1 MHYNSYKITKLFLYK
16 IVEIMKKKIFIL
28 LFILL
33 FLISCLPKP
42 LIVPAKVV
50 TELSIGKDIG
60 IYSNEFVDL
69 DSPKIYKVDNEY
81 YFGEFYRVKND
92 TVYALDLYNSR
103 MVIASGSNVRYF
115 PLEYKNLETSEI
127 SLIDSNSNI
136 YITGYNLRYVGDV
149 VVSNVMMSLPSES
162 PSTEGDDAPQIE
174 TYTVKVT
181 NTNYTKVGLV
191 SLNKISPEG
200 NTLYS
205 IDTIIDNEYE
215 SLVKLLTLTNHK
227 FAILKRDKDRVPLL
241 DIYDMDSGKM
251 ENRYSLKEV
260 EYIDTGKMS
269 YREIVDCVYVPE
281 KEVIAILTM
290 NIVEGKHQEDI
301 IYTSKL
307 DNFKLKE
314 SYKIPCRDNS
324 LAVGMSSTGRVT
336 YTGMDNGM
344 YFFIKT
350 NPFLSQNHSKEY
362 LGTDGFTKLR
372 GIHMFDDSVYGF
384 MVENGVIKFHNY

>member
-1 MHYNSYKITKLFLYK
+1 
-16 IVEIMKKKIFIL
+16 MKKKIFIL

-50 TELSIGKDIG
+50 TELSLGKDIG

-81 YFGEFYRVKND
+81 YFGEFYRVNND

-174 TYTVKVT
+174 TYTVQVT

-260 EYIDTGKMS
+260 EYMDTNKMS
-269 YREIVDCVYVPE
+269 YREIVDCVYVAE
-281 KEVIAILTM
+281 KEVLAILTM

-324 LAVGMSSTGRVT
+324 LAVGISSTGRVT

-344 YFFIKT
+344 YFFIRT
-350 NPFLSQNHSKEY
+350 NPFLSQNHIKEY
-362 LGTDGFTKLR
+362 LGTDGFNKLR

>member
-1 MHYNSYKITKLFLYK
+1 
-16 IVEIMKKKIFIL
+16 MKKKIFIL
-28 LFILL
+28 LFALL

-50 TELSIGKDIG
+50 TELSLGKDIG

-115 PLEYKNLETSEI
+115 PLEYNNLETSKI

-136 YITGYNLRYVGDV
+136 YITGYNLRYIGDV
-149 VVSNVMMSLPSES
+149 VVSNVMVSLPSES

-227 FAILKRDKDRVPLL
+227 FAILKRDKDRIPLL

-260 EYIDTGKMS
+260 EYMDAGKMS
-269 YREIVDCVYVPE
+269 YREIVDCVYVAE
-281 KEVIAILTM
+281 REVLAILTM

-384 MVENGVIKFHNY
+384 MVENGVIRFHNY

>member
-1 MHYNSYKITKLFLYK
+1 MK

-50 TELSIGKDIG
+50 TELSLGEDIG

-227 FAILKRDKDRVPLL
+227 FAILKRDKDRIPLL
-241 DIYDMDSGKM
+241 DIYDMNSGKM

-281 KEVIAILTM
+281 KEVLAILTM

-324 LAVGMSSTGRVT
+324 LAVGMSSTGSVT

>member
-281 KEVIAILTM
+281 KEVLAILTM

>member
-1 MHYNSYKITKLFLYK
+1 
-16 IVEIMKKKIFIL
+16 
-28 LFILL
+28 
-33 FLISCLPKP
+33 
-42 LIVPAKVV
+42 
-50 TELSIGKDIG
+50 
-60 IYSNEFVDL
+60 
-69 DSPKIYKVDNEY
+69 
-81 YFGEFYRVKND
+81 
-92 TVYALDLYNSR
+92 
-103 MVIASGSNVRYF
+103 
-115 PLEYKNLETSEI
+115 
-127 SLIDSNSNI
+127 
-136 YITGYNLRYVGDV
+136 
-149 VVSNVMMSLPSES
+149 
-162 PSTEGDDAPQIE
+162 
-174 TYTVKVT
+174 
-181 NTNYTKVGLV
+181 
-191 SLNKISPEG
+191 
-200 NTLYS
+200 
-205 IDTIIDNEYE
+205 
-215 SLVKLLTLTNHK
+215 
-227 FAILKRDKDRVPLL
+227 
-241 DIYDMDSGKM
+241 M

-281 KEVIAILTM
+281 KEVLAILTM

>member
-1 MHYNSYKITKLFLYK
+1 
-16 IVEIMKKKIFIL
+16 MKKKIFIL

-50 TELSIGKDIG
+50 TELSLGEDIG

-227 FAILKRDKDRVPLL
+227 FAILKRDKDRVPIL

-281 KEVIAILTM
+281 KEVLAILTM

>member
-227 FAILKRDKDRVPLL
+227 FAILKRDRDRVPLL

-281 KEVIAILTM
+281 KEVLAILTM

>member
-1 MHYNSYKITKLFLYK
+1 
-16 IVEIMKKKIFIL
+16 MKKKIFIL

-33 FLISCLPKP
+33 FFISCLPRP

-50 TELSIGKDIG
+50 TELSLGEDIG

-115 PLEYKNLETSEI
+115 PLEYKNLETSKI

-205 IDTIIDNEYE
+205 IDTVIDNEYE

-227 FAILKRDKDRVPLL
+227 FAILKRDKDRIPLL
-241 DIYDMDSGKM
+241 DIYDMNSGKM
-251 ENRYSLKEV
+251 ENRYSLKDV
-260 EYIDTGKMS
+260 EYMDAGKMS

-281 KEVIAILTM
+281 KEVLAILTM

-307 DNFKLKE
+307 DDFKLKE

-324 LAVGMSSTGRVT
+324 LAVGISSTGRVT

>member
-1 MHYNSYKITKLFLYK
+1 
-16 IVEIMKKKIFIL
+16 MKKKIFIL

-50 TELSIGKDIG
+50 TELSLGKDIG

-115 PLEYKNLETSEI
+115 PLKYKNLETSEI

-227 FAILKRDKDRVPLL
+227 FAILKRDKDRIPIL

-281 KEVIAILTM
+281 KEVLAILIM

>member
-1 MHYNSYKITKLFLYK
+1 
-16 IVEIMKKKIFIL
+16 MKKKIFIL
-28 LFILL
+28 LFALL

-50 TELSIGKDIG
+50 TELSLGKDIG

-115 PLEYKNLETSEI
+115 PLEYNNLETSKI

-136 YITGYNLRYVGDV
+136 YITGYNLRYIGDV

-191 SLNKISPEG
+191 SLNKRSPKG

-227 FAILKRDKDRVPLL
+227 FAILKRDKDRIPLL

-260 EYIDTGKMS
+260 EYMDAGKMS
-269 YREIVDCVYVPE
+269 YREIVDCVYVAE
-281 KEVIAILTM
+281 REVLAILTM

-384 MVENGVIKFHNY
+384 MVENGVIRFHNY

>member
-1 MHYNSYKITKLFLYK
+1 
-16 IVEIMKKKIFIL
+16 MKKKIFIL

-227 FAILKRDKDRVPLL
+227 FAILKRDKDRIPIL

-281 KEVIAILTM
+281 KEVLAILTM

>member
-1 MHYNSYKITKLFLYK
+1 
-16 IVEIMKKKIFIL
+16 MKKKIFIL

-127 SLIDSNSNI
+127 SLIDSNANI

-281 KEVIAILTM
+281 KEVLAILTM

>member
-1 MHYNSYKITKLFLYK
+1 MKLVSYFLY
-16 IVEIMKKKIFIL
+16 EDCRDYEEKIFIL

-50 TELSIGKDIG
+50 TELSLGKDIG

-115 PLEYKNLETSEI
+115 PLEYKNLETSTI

-227 FAILKRDKDRVPLL
+227 FAILKRDKDRIPLL

-281 KEVIAILTM
+281 KEVLAILTM

-344 YFFIKT
+344 YFFIRT
-350 NPFLSQNHSKEY
+350 NPFLSQNHVKEY
-362 LGTDGFTKLR
+362 LGTDGFNKLR

>member
-1 MHYNSYKITKLFLYK
+1 
-16 IVEIMKKKIFIL
+16 MKKKIFIL

-281 KEVIAILTM
+281 KEVLAILTM

>member
-1 MHYNSYKITKLFLYK
+1 
-16 IVEIMKKKIFIL
+16 MKKKIFIL

-50 TELSIGKDIG
+50 TELSLGKDIG

-227 FAILKRDKDRVPLL
+227 FAILKRDKDRIPIL

-281 KEVIAILTM
+281 KEVLAILTM

-314 SYKIPCRDNS
+314 SYKI
-324 LAVGMSSTGRVT
+324 
-336 YTGMDNGM
+336 MDNGM